1 MNPFNCGHA
10 ARVFRKNHAFPNSFT
25 RTCFN
30 GCTMLSFNTDAGTA
44 HWLNRASWL
53 LRFAIAAVS
62 IFVILLF
69 LYTALRRLH
78 YPYELEQLEGSMFI
92 AALRV
97 FHGQSVYPRPSLD
110 FIPYMYSPGY
120 YYAAAA
126 LGKIYGMTIA
136 TLRLT
141 SILSTLGCF
150 AAIYAL
156 VWTEVRRHLP
166 ALAAAGLYA
175 GCYTLCQLWFDLGRL
190 DSFFVLLVLL
200 AMLCTR
206 RLHPVIAAVAWALAF
221 QTKQSILPAAFLM
234 LLSLWEPGNAKRIRR
249 ALAGVITFA
258 VLAFGSVAWLNH
270 RTAGWYSFYV
280 FRVPSANADI
290 KLRALFVFW
299 PDDMLRPLALAL
311 VLIAAAALLA
321 PPSLRSRATRFYL
334 AALSLIPLFWWIR
347 AHSGSTVNSLM
358 PVYALL
364 AVLFGIAI
372 ARLMQALPQSSAQP
386 ALLLLLLAVFTQE
399 TAGIYNPGDYLPPP
413 ETTTSLHAV
422 VDEVHALPGDVYV
435 AQHPFYAYLAGKPT
449 YADLVSLHDAMRPK
463 SPIHN
468 ELSNEM
474 QQAMATQRFSSIVL
488 DEPAAAGLIDTVDGG
503 DTAWRNSFPTQENIP
518 RTTPTQTTPTL
529 SPHWLMTR

>member
-1 MNPFNCGHA
+1 MASAILKNS
-10 ARVFRKNHAFPNSFT
+10 ARRSE
-25 RTCFN
+25 
-30 GCTMLSFNTDAGTA
+30 L
-44 HWLNRASWL
+44 L
-53 LRFAIAAVS
+53 LRALIAAASV
-62 IFVILLF
+62 FVILLF

-78 YPYELEQLEGSMFI
+78 YPYELEELEGTMFI
-92 AALRV
+92 AVLRV

-126 LGKIYGMTIA
+126 LGKVYGMTIS

-156 VWTEVRRHLP
+156 VWSEARRHLP

-206 RLHPVIAAVAWALAF
+206 RLHPVIAAIAWALAF

-234 LLSLWEPGNAKRIRR
+234 LLSQWEPGNAKQIRR
-249 ALAGVITFA
+249 TLTGIAAFA
-258 VLAFGSVAWLNH
+258 ALAFGSVAWLNH

-280 FRVPSANADI
+280 FRVPGANADI

-299 PDDMLRPLALAL
+299 PNDMLRPLALAL
-311 VLIAAAALLA
+311 ILIAAAALFT

-347 AHSGSTVNSLM
+347 AHAGSTVNSLM
-358 PVYALL
+358 PIYALL

-372 ARLMQALPQSSAQP
+372 ARLMKTLPQNAASP
-386 ALLLLLLAVFTQE
+386 ALLLILLAVFAQE
-399 TAGIYNPGDYLPPP
+399 SAGIYNPGDYLPLS
-413 ETTTSLHAV
+413 ETTASLHTV
-422 VDEVHALPGDVYV
+422 VDDIRSQPGDVYV

-449 YADLVSLHDAMRPK
+449 HADLVSIHDAMRPK
-463 SPIHN
+463 DPIHA
-468 ELSNEM
+468 ELSQEM
-474 QQAMATQRFSSIVL
+474 QQALADHNFSSIVL
-488 DEPAAAGLIDTVDGG
+488 NQPADAVLIDTIDNG
-503 DTAWRNSFPTQENIP
+503 DAGWRNNFPVQENIP
-518 RTTPTQTTPTL
+518 QTTPTVRPYWIL
-529 SPHWLMTR
+529 TR